1 MWEMPFYDI
10 LLLYRTLEED
20 VKNEEE
26 RQKKEQEEYESKM
39 PSMPDYKNF
48 AFNMDQQMKSFNMD
62 SIAKGYGSMPSIPS
76 LPSMPSMPSM
86 F

>member
-10 LLLYRTLEED
+10 MLLYRTLEED

-26 RQKKEQEEYESKM
+26 RQKKEQEEYQSQM
-39 PSMPDYKNF
+39 PEMPDYKNF
-48 AFNMDQQMKSFNMD
+48 ASNMDQQMKHFNMD
-62 SIAKGYGSMPSIPS
+62 SITKGYGNMQ
-76 LPSMPSMPSM
+76 MPSMPQMPSV